1 MNVLRRSC
9 YIPEEQIHGQKMSQ
23 NFSLNNRM
31 KIKLEDNGLAY
42 SGLLNLK
49 KITQPFGRKNTLP
62 HKGRAT
68 KESHLF
74 QITA

>member
-1 MNVLRRSC
+1 
-9 YIPEEQIHGQKMSQ
+9 
-23 NFSLNNRM
+23 M
-31 KIKLEDNGLAY
+31 KIKLEDNGMAY

-49 KITQPFGRKNTLP
+49 KITQSFGRKNTLS

-74 QITA
+74 QITAWQPPVNPRFKARNNQQKWSWN

>member
-1 MNVLRRSC
+1 
-9 YIPEEQIHGQKMSQ
+9 
-23 NFSLNNRM
+23 M
-31 KIKLEDNGLAY
+31 KIKLEDNGMAY

-49 KITQPFGRKNTLP
+49 KITQSFGRKNTLS
-62 HKGRAT
+62 HQGRAT